1 MFRFNSYF
9 MFALYINIFT
19 VKSTCVLLTAFSLI
33 KADLLPYTNG
43 LHFYFQ
49 TLEFFFMVDFMNRH
63 IIGEYNS
70 GLLSLSHLTNLFST
84 NFNLNKS

>member
-43 LHFYFQ
+43 LHF
-49 TLEFFFMVDFMNRH
+49 
-63 IIGEYNS
+63 
-70 GLLSLSHLTNLFST
+70 LFPDT
-84 NFNLNKS
+84 GIFLYGWFYE

>member
-33 KADLLPYTNG
+33 KADLLPYTN
-43 LHFYFQ
+43 LLPYIIYFQ

-63 IIGEYNS
+63 IIGEY
-70 GLLSLSHLTNLFST
+70 
-84 NFNLNKS
+84 KSQDC

>member
-19 VKSTCVLLTAFSLI
+19 VKSTCVLLTAFSLV

-43 LHFYFQ
+43 LHF
-49 TLEFFFMVDFMNRH
+49 
-63 IIGEYNS
+63 
-70 GLLSLSHLTNLFST
+70 LFPDT
-84 NFNLNKS
+84 GIFLYG